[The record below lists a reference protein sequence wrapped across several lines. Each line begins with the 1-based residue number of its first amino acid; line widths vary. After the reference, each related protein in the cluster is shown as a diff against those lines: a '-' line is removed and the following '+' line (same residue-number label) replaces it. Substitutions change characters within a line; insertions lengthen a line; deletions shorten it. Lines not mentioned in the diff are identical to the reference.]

1 MFGEKTNDKLVTSIV
16 SVLGVGIIFTIT
28 TSYQLKNDVKV
39 LKENFNKA
47 STSFQYSLDSSNEK
61 INILIA
67 YIQEN
72 SPKKLR
78 V

>member
-47 STSFQYSLDSSNEK
+47 STSFHHSLDSSNEK
-61 INILIA
+61 INILVA